1 MLPREKLSSSGSQF
15 IAGISIIVAFIAFG
29 ALLQSSSQGDSS
41 ETYPKGFRGN
51 TCTIETETLT
61 IGYSS
66 YYLSD
71 DYEVSDDE
79 PRTPYIPVQCG
90 KIPEPGM
97 LNIAIDLLHPDS
109 SRHVPLAMRL
119 VKLTFLDDENYEEHE
134 VLSIPAQTHPSG
146 VITQAFRLDETGQY
160 FIYLNGESTDNH
172 HYQLRV
178 PVTVGHDW
186 RDDVRNFLPPFFR
199 KYI

>member
-1 MLPREKLSSSGSQF
+1 MLPREKLSSRSSQF
-15 IAGISIIVAFIAFG
+15 IIGISMIAAFIAFG
-29 ALLQSSSQGDSS
+29 AFLQVSSQGDSS

-97 LNIAIDLLHPDS
+97 LNISIDLLHPDS
-109 SRHVPLAMRL
+109 SRNVPLAMRL

-146 VITQAFRLDETGQY
+146 VITQAFRLDEAGQY
-160 FIYLNGESTDNH
+160 FIYLDGESTDNH
-172 HYQLRV
+172 HYQLSV

>member
-1 MLPREKLSSSGSQF
+1 MLPREKLSSHSSQF
-15 IAGISIIVAFIAFG
+15 IVGICIIVAFIAFG
-29 ALLQSSSQGDSS
+29 ALLQASSQGDSS
-41 ETYPKGFRGN
+41 DTYPKGFRGN

-90 KIPEPGM
+90 KIPQPGM
-97 LNIAIDLLHPDS
+97 LNIAIDLLHPDV

-119 VKLTFLDDENYEEHE
+119 VKLTFLDEENYEEIE
-134 VLSIPAQTHPSG
+134 VLSIPAQAYPSG
-146 VITQAFRLDETGQY
+146 VITQAFRLDEIGQY
-160 FIYLNGESTDNH
+160 FIYLDGRSTDNV

-178 PVTVGHDW
+178 PITVGHDW